1 MWRRGF
7 RRRASS
13 SNEDFEVS
21 TFCRILGGEPFLPRG
36 LRKFK
41 HFRGQSDPAD
51 FPIGDSLINRMPFL
65 VRYAI
70 LAPSSHNTEPWQFRV
85 RENRIDVLIDRS
97 RRLKVADNDQRELHI
112 SVGCA
117 LENLLV
123 AAEHFGLGHTSV
135 ILPSADDSS
144 LAATVTFFEQAQAA
158 PHRPAVLFDMIPVR
172 HTNHQR
178 YEDRAVPSDVLH
190 ELRGVCVEE
199 GIRLH
204 LTDDLETKRKAD
216 ELVIRGDAIEFAD
229 PAFRE
234 ELAYWIGQGVFGTGW
249 LMSKIGKLAVSY
261 FDMGKSQGRK
271 DSDILM
277 SSPILGLFSSEQ
289 DDRQSQ
295 LRVGQAYQRLSL
307 LAASHGI
314 WCQPMS
320 QIVQVPELKAEVA
333 TWLPESGLMPQH
345 PFRMGYAAAEQHH
358 TPRRRVEKVLV

>member
-1 MWRRGF
+1 MPSVHRMECWNISPDGF
-7 RRRASS
+7 PDEAPWQERL
-13 SNEDFEVS
+13 E
-21 TFCRILGGEPFLPRG
+21 
-36 LRKFK
+36 
-41 HFRGQSDPAD
+41 
-51 FPIGDSLINRMPFL
+51 FL

-85 RENRIDVLIDRS
+85 RDNQIDVLLDFS
-97 RRLKVADNDQRELHI
+97 RWLKVADDDQRELHI

-123 AAEHFGLGHTSV
+123 AAEHFGVGHDIV
-135 ILPSADDSS
+135 FLPHDDGPS
-144 LAATVTFFEQAQAA
+144 LAATVNFSEQGQ
-158 PHRPAVLFDMIPVR
+158 PSLHRPPILFDMIPVR

-178 YEDRAVPSDVLH
+178 YEDRVVSDEVLQQIQD
-190 ELRGVCVEE
+190 VCVDE
-199 GIRLH
+199 GIHMH
-204 LTDDLETKRKAD
+204 LTADPEIKRKVDDL
-216 ELVIRGDAIEFAD
+216 VVRGDAIEFAK

-261 FDMGKSQGRK
+261 IDMGNSQAKK

-277 SSPILGLFSSEQ
+277 SSPILGLISSEQ

-295 LRVGQAYQRLSL
+295 LRVGQVYQRLSL

-320 QIVQVPELKAEVA
+320 QIVQVPELKVKVA
-333 TWLPESGLMPQH
+333 SLIPESGLVP
-345 PFRMGYAAAEQHH
+345 
-358 TPRRRVEKVLV
+358 